1 MLMWCLH
8 ADEELRTMVTAHIS
22 DEGIL
27 SAVIVTPNDTYHIEP
42 SQHYIKEPHPFH
54 MVAYAK
60 SHVKQRLNATRFD
73 FQVPPPVHTLN
84 KEYRHTDTSQPKDRR
99 LRRQTVDMG
108 NIEGSSCGITL
119 VADSFAFKM
128 FGSIQSTA
136 SQLVIM

>member
-1 MLMWCLH
+1 
-8 ADEELRTMVTAHIS
+8 MVTAHIS

-27 SAVIVTPNDTYHIEP
+27 SAVVVTPNDTYHIEP

-60 SHVKQRLNATRFD
+60 SHVKQRLNSTRFD
-73 FQVPPPVHTLN
+73 FQVPPPVQTLS
-84 KEYRHTDTSQPKDRR
+84 KYRQTDTGQPKDSR
-99 LRRQTVDMG
+99 LRRQTVNMG
-108 NIEGSSCGITL
+108 NIAGSSCSITL
-119 VADSFAFKM
+119 VADFFAFEM